1 MKTGLFFQE
10 QKMSEKN
17 SFSCC
22 FAPSDHAE
30 KDNTVP
36 ASPSQCGLHWSIFT
50 NRPAYLKPSAAVI
63 SPGCAPK
70 TKPDRLRDTLVQR
83 TATKTH
89 NSLSWRQRPGAWNV
103 GSSCFLWSEAVL
115 PNTGGTRLPKRRR
128 STAEACM
135 RVCVRVFVYGEYY
148 NLNPECKGT
157 RATSTAIK
165 VLQSLEEHFVTACTL
180 VKPHQEMPEH
190 KDPEITSLLFH
201 FPPLIKKMRQSV
213 KYTAV

>member
-1 MKTGLFFQE
+1 MKRNHNRLLKTGLFFQE

-83 TATKTH
+83 TATKHTTAYLEDSDQEH
-89 NSLSWRQRPGAWNV
+89 ETWALRAFYEVRPCCLTLVEQGYRK
-103 GSSCFLWSEAVL
+103 GE
-115 PNTGGTRLPKRRR
+115 GQLPKRVW
-128 STAEACM
+128 EC
-135 RVCVRVFVYGEYY
+135 VYGC
-148 NLNPECKGT
+148 L
-157 RATSTAIK
+157 
-165 VLQSLEEHFVTACTL
+165 CTGS
-180 VKPHQEMPEH
+180 
-190 KDPEITSLLFH
+190 IT
-201 FPPLIKKMRQSV
+201 
-213 KYTAV
+213 T

>member
-1 MKTGLFFQE
+1 
-10 QKMSEKN
+10 MSEKN

-22 FAPSDHAE
+22 SAPSDHAE

-70 TKPDRLRDTLVQR
+70 QIRPFKRHTCSKGQLQN
-83 TATKTH
+83 TH
-89 NSLSWRQRPGAWNV
+89 NSLSWRQRPGAWNGWMW

-128 STAEACM
+128 SIAEACM
-135 RVCVRVFVYGEYY
+135 RVCTRVFVYGEYY
-148 NLNPECKGT
+148 SQTPECKDT

-180 VKPHQEMPEH
+180 VKPHQ
-190 KDPEITSLLFH
+190 
-201 FPPLIKKMRQSV
+201 
-213 KYTAV
+213 